1 MSTLQFQFLILIIAG
16 WVNRTQQDVIEYLEA
31 ENRVL
36 REQLGDGR
44 LLLTDGQRRRLAVR
58 AKAIGR
64 LLAHYG
70 VRARERRLEA
80 DIATKPVPMRRTV
93 SQLHGCR
100 GVRAWLDTLDG
111 LDSGLGKFSIG
122 GFIEEFPDLVSRVS
136 EVSSGRLASLRL
148 LGHRKGDVPIEVDLL
163 RK

>member
-44 LLLTDGQRRRLAVR
+44 LLLTDGQRLRLAVR

-70 VRARERRLEA
+70 IWKRKVLARNKWGQSKKR
-80 DIATKPVPMRRTV
+80 
-93 SQLHGCR
+93 
-100 GVRAWLDTLDG
+100 
-111 LDSGLGKFSIG
+111 
-122 GFIEEFPDLVSRVS
+122 
-136 EVSSGRLASLRL
+136 SLS
-148 LGHRKGDVPIEVDLL
+148 
-163 RK
+163 

>member
-64 LLAHYG
+64 LLAHYA
-70 VRARERRLEA
+70 VLSRKRVRER
-80 DIATKPVPMRRTV
+80 
-93 SQLHGCR
+93 G
-100 GVRAWLDTLDG
+100 TL
-111 LDSGLGKFSIG
+111 
-122 GFIEEFPDLVSRVS
+122 SRVA
-136 EVSSGRLASLRL
+136 L
-148 LGHRKGDVPIEVDLL
+148 VDLGGNVFSECIL
-163 RK
+163 SNVR

>member
-64 LLAHYG
+64 LLAHYAQLRSLVTKSAQ
-70 VRARERRLEA
+70 VRVM
-80 DIATKPVPMRRTV
+80 ATNFRN
-93 SQLHGCR
+93 S
-100 GVRAWLDTLDG
+100 
-111 LDSGLGKFSIG
+111 
-122 GFIEEFPDLVSRVS
+122 
-136 EVSSGRLASLRL
+136 
-148 LGHRKGDVPIEVDLL
+148 VPIN
-163 RK
+163 

>member
-70 VRARERRLEA
+70 VYHPRMEKEGRAE
-80 DIATKPVPMRRTV
+80 KPNE
-93 SQLHGCR
+93 
-100 GVRAWLDTLDG
+100 
-111 LDSGLGKFSIG
+111 I
-122 GFIEEFPDLVSRVS
+122 S
-136 EVSSGRLASLRL
+136 E
-148 LGHRKGDVPIEVDLL
+148 DEY
-163 RK
+163 

>member
-1 MSTLQFQFLILIIAG
+1 MSTLQFQSLILIIAG

-70 VRARERRLEA
+70 LDNELIEKVTAGPKMDGTVACRERLGG
-80 DIATKPVPMRRTV
+80 ILNYYYRR
-93 SQLHGCR
+93 
-100 GVRAWLDTLDG
+100 A
-111 LDSGLGKFSIG
+111 
-122 GFIEEFPDLVSRVS
+122 
-136 EVSSGRLASLRL
+136 A
-148 LGHRKGDVPIEVDLL
+148 
-163 RK
+163 

>member
-1 MSTLQFQFLILIIAG
+1 MIPASEGWGGRRFRPGVRLTAWRTFARMSTLQFQFLILIIAG

-70 VRARERRLEA
+70 
-80 DIATKPVPMRRTV
+80 ATAMSHLR
-93 SQLHGCR
+93 
-100 GVRAWLDTLDG
+100 
-111 LDSGLGKFSIG
+111 SGT
-122 GFIEEFPDLVSRVS
+122 
-136 EVSSGRLASLRL
+136 A
-148 LGHRKGDVPIEVDLL
+148 
-163 RK
+163 

>member
-64 LLAHYG
+64 LLAHY
-70 VRARERRLEA
+70 
-80 DIATKPVPMRRTV
+80 D
-93 SQLHGCR
+93 GC
-100 GVRAWLDTLDG
+100 
-111 LDSGLGKFSIG
+111 
-122 GFIEEFPDLVSRVS
+122 GFAAISV
-136 EVSSGRLASLRL
+136 
-148 LGHRKGDVPIEVDLL
+148 
-163 RK
+163 